1 MARVSDDKCTG
12 GIRLQRKEERD
23 LIRGC
28 LEGNQASWRQ
38 LYQRHQGEAR
48 AVLFRILGPVADLDD
63 LVQTVFVKVYR
74 TLDRFEGR
82 SKLSTWLYR
91 ICVHV
96 AMDHLRI
103 KKRQKA
109 TVGLENAPPQAD
121 PRADPSEV
129 TEMIEDILHLQK
141 ALTRIKDPKRTV
153 LVLHDLMEVPT
164 EEIASMQNA
173 PIPTVRSRL
182 FYARRELARALKH
195 VRRRAK
201 GAKR

>member
-23 LIRGC
+23 LIQGC

-96 AMDHLRI
+96 AMDRLRI

-109 TVGLENAPPQAD
+109 TVGLEDAPPQAD

-195 VRRRAK
+195 ARQHTK

>member
-1 MARVSDDKCTG
+1 MEWVSDDKCTG

-38 LYQRHQGEAR
+38 LYQRYQGEAR

-121 PRADPSEV
+121 PRADPSAV
-129 TEMIEDILHLQK
+129 TEMIEAILHLQK
-141 ALTRIKDPKRTV
+141 ALTRIKEPKRTV
-153 LVLHDLMEVPT
+153 LVLHDLMEVPA
-164 EEIASMQNA
+164 EEIASTLNA
-173 PIPTVRSRL
+173 PVPTVRSRL

-195 VRRRAK
+195 VRQHAK
-201 GAKR
+201 GVKR